1 VVNQDLA
8 KVDIISDAD
17 AADIQVYLFADEDT
31 LIEYTLRYQN
41 KIEISSTDRH
51 LLTKHCSASNVELQY
66 ELSSL

>member
-1 VVNQDLA
+1 VYDLRRTKSGTLLLKYHLNPDIVVNQDLA

-41 KIEISSTDRH
+41 
-51 LLTKHCSASNVELQY
+51 
-66 ELSSL
+66 